1 MENDKGLRYKVFRKA
16 RTEYQELAQTDSESD
31 DEVIGIET
39 PSIKNFRSEFTHG
52 QDFTLE
58 SLDGQTA
65 YVRYKLN
72 TTELQEHLGVKYL
85 DFYIEIPESPLAL
98 YRIMPTNRE
107 ILELKVQD
115 DKHNVIMWIIQGET
129 VNDSLSNVISLAS
142 SIPPGTSL
150 YSLIVRIEMQILSII
165 PTSNESS
172 EILC

>member
-1 MENDKGLRYKVFRKA
+1 
-16 RTEYQELAQTDSESD
+16 
-31 DEVIGIET
+31 
-39 PSIKNFRSEFTHG
+39 
-52 QDFTLE
+52 
-58 SLDGQTA
+58 
-65 YVRYKLN
+65 
-72 TTELQEHLGVKYL
+72 
-85 DFYIEIPESPLAL
+85 
-98 YRIMPTNRE
+98 MPTNRE